1 MPVIWNFTVNQKSWL
16 FQNYSQ
22 YKKATNFLTR
32 NVRGTLK
39 FVGLYEHFW
48 KMGVALKYSASS
60 ILQLSKKNTIE
71 ILKKGTKTT
80 NDFLLFQTKGDINW
94 CLWGYINI

>member
-16 FQNYSQ
+16 IQNYGQ

-39 FVGLYEHFW
+39 FAGFYGHFW

-60 ILQLSKKNTIE
+60 ILQLSKKHYIHTQ
-71 ILKKGTKTT
+71 KKGQKQPTIL
-80 NDFLLFQTKGDINW
+80 FLF
-94 CLWGYINI
+94 